1 MVLILLQR
9 SWFEFIDS
17 LRGLF
22 LIKCFGRFFGES
34 IARLITACQCN
45 YTEDINITR
54 KGFDS
59 GSAYLNGSFD
69 ERTRGSLS
77 RSHSSR
83 LNEPKTNHRS
93 PGLSHKS
100 RRSSIRLRRSTTRI
114 GFYPREESEAKSF
127 SRLYTESEYEDMR
140 QIATSSARL
149 ADRIRSS
156 FRAIP
161 SIKSI
166 SPVNDAL
173 KYLVLAA
180 VYSVSSG
187 KRWIPRPS
195 FSPPISL
202 PPRFSLSVALHLASS
217 SRLHVV
223 SVKFEEPSCSLN
235 EPTIKRML
243 MNVFGFDARLSE
255 THFWKCSLS
264 GDRTFSE
271 TISESVAG

>member
-1 MVLILLQR
+1 MEA
-9 SWFEFIDS
+9 SMS
-17 LRGLF
+17 TRGL
-22 LIKCFGRFFGES
+22 LPR
-34 IARLITACQCN
+34 
-45 YTEDINITR
+45 
-54 KGFDS
+54 
-59 GSAYLNGSFD
+59 
-69 ERTRGSLS
+69 S
-77 RSHSSR
+77 RASR

-100 RRSSIRLRRSTTRI
+100 RRSSIRLRRSTRRI

-127 SRLYTESEYEDMR
+127 SRLYTEGEHEDMR
-140 QIATSSARL
+140 QIATSFARL

-180 VYSVSSG
+180 VCSVSSE
-187 KRWIPRPS
+187 KRAGWIPRRS

-202 PPRFSLSVALHLASS
+202 PPFLPLSVALHLASS

-235 EPTIKRML
+235 ESTIKRTL
-243 MNVFGFDARLSE
+243 TNVVGFDARLSE
-255 THFWKCSLS
+255 THLRKCSLS
-264 GDRTFSE
+264 GDRTFSG
-271 TISESVAG
+271 TFRKV